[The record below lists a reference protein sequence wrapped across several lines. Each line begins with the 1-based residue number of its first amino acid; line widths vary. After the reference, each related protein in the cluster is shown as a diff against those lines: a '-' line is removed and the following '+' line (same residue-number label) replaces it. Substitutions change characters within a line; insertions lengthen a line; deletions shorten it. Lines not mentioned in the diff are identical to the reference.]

1 MKYTATFRK
10 HPPPRSPAR
19 GTSTSTTL
27 TSVPE
32 LGGSRPDSLAGV
44 RPQER
49 VPRRIVEQI
58 VDSAPVLPLLHD
70 PDPVPQM
77 VDSVEEVRCFF
88 LKRWPVAAEQTWD
101 CEDELVFEMPKI
113 LQHMASSRSSL
124 PEPQT
129 AEQLVAVPVIERI
142 IVARG
147 RGAGGVAWCHTA
159 ERTWLLRVHDT
170 GWEPPP
176 AQGVCKYWA
185 QVRLCGHAATYSSS
199 LRWTVDG
206 ASLQFFDRVVD
217 IAVML
222 RDRYAQC
229 YTVLF
234 LDWLLTCP
242 LLCMSRSSST
252 LSCFPWSSS
261 ADHRDSPVAVH

>member
-1 MKYTATFRK
+1 MTVAMALAEASHHTA
-10 HPPPRSPAR
+10 PRGQRTAR
-19 GTSTSTTL
+19 ATECVRDEVHGHVPEAPTPLEPGTRYFSL
-27 TSVPE
+27 DDNDSVPE
-32 LGGSRPDSLAGV
+32 LGGSRPDRLSGV

-49 VPRRIVEQI
+49 VPRRIVEPI

-101 CEDELVFEMPKI
+101 CEDEVVFEMPKI

-124 PEPQT
+124 HEPQT

-159 ERTWLLRVHDT
+159 ERTWLMLVHDT

-176 AQGVCKYWA
+176 AQG
-185 QVRLCGHAATYSSS
+185 G
-199 LRWTVDG
+199 
-206 ASLQFFDRVVD
+206 
-217 IAVML
+217 I
-222 RDRYAQC
+222 
-229 YTVLF
+229 
-234 LDWLLTCP
+234 
-242 LLCMSRSSST
+242 
-252 LSCFPWSSS
+252 
-261 ADHRDSPVAVH
+261 